1 MGLSRHMPGT
11 ASRREQEQTVA
22 LIIPA
27 FNAGAYLDQ
36 TLASVAGQ
44 TRPAD
49 AVVVADDCSGD
60 DTGER
65 ARRWESR
72 LPIKVLRMDENVGP
86 GPARHEAIRTTD
98 TTLLAILDADDLL
111 LPDHLETMIAAH
123 DRTPGLV
130 SAQELSWIPGRGI
143 DLAGRRM
150 RKGVPA
156 GREAQLST
164 LLQRNYINFPLF
176 TRTMYDTSGG
186 FRAQFWVGED
196 WDLWIRMLR
205 TGASVTEASHPT
217 ALHRVRPG
225 SLSVDARRTVESA
238 ISVLTTAVAE
248 SCSEPERAAAECGL
262 RTLRARKRY
271 HDALAL
277 ALEGHL
283 SRARRLAAK
292 GVRSGDWKV
301 SAALTALTVAPG
313 VSVRLE
319 QKTRPYRVFHP
330 E

>member
-1 MGLSRHMPGT
+1 MPGID
-11 ASRREQEQTVA
+11 SHREQQQTVA
-22 LIIPA
+22 MIIPA

-65 ARRWESR
+65 ARRWEGR
-72 LPIKVLRMDENVGP
+72 LPIKVLRMDQNVGP
-86 GPARHEAIRTTD
+86 GSARHEAIRATD
-98 TTLLAILDADDLL
+98 TTLLAIVDADDLL
-111 LPDHLETMIAAH
+111 LPDHLETMIAAYE
-123 DRTPGLV
+123 RAPGVV

-143 DLAGRRM
+143 DLAGRRL

-156 GREAQLST
+156 GHDAQLSA
-164 LLQRNYINFPLF
+164 LLRRNYINFPLF
-176 TRTMYDTSGG
+176 TRTMYETSGG

-205 TGASVTEASHPT
+205 TGASVTETPHPT

-248 SCSEPERAAAECGL
+248 SCSEPERAAAERGL
-262 RTLRARKRY
+262 RNLRARKRY
-271 HDALAL
+271 YDALAL
-277 ALEGHL
+277 AHEGHP

-301 SAALTALTVAPG
+301 SAALTALTVAP
-313 VSVRLE
+313 SLSMRLE